1 MSTFRYNLK
10 KKYIN
15 NMGLFILMNEF
26 TDKLYKVL
34 SRNTNAIVIVLTDEN
49 HPIFKAHFE
58 GNPLLPAFLQVD
70 ITAEILGITVIGIS
84 RSKFMEPLL
93 PNDELILQQEER
105 SGKIRVRWIK
115 NDKIA
120 SEMTLE
126 TK

>member
-1 MSTFRYNLK
+1 M
-10 KKYIN
+10 
-15 NMGLFILMNEF
+15 ILTQQLYTHIIKQENEVQV
-26 TDKLYKVL
+26 TLAED
-34 SRNTNAIVIVLTDEN
+34 A

-70 ITAEILGITVIGIS
+70 IAAEIFGLRVQEIV

-93 PNDELILQQEER
+93 PNDTLILQREER
-105 SGKIRVRWIK
+105 AGKIRIRWIK

-126 TK
+126 VE